1 MLGCALWRPRPSNRA
16 SASGLLKTAV
26 VGLAAVAVL
35 AACSSPDSEPTPTA
49 VAAPAAALEP
59 TPTPVVREILQR
71 TVQPAANST
80 SMSAA
85 SMPSVADVAE
95 AVTPWVVSITV
106 EALTQGAFFT
116 LSGDGAG
123 SGFIVRPDGYVV
135 TNAHLLEGATDVK
148 VHLDNG
154 DSYEAAVVGYDAP
167 SDLAVLKID
176 ADGLPSAVFAES
188 DHLRVGDWVMS
199 IGNALA
205 LKGGPTVTIGIVSG
219 LGRTIRTQS
228 GDYYDLIQTDAAINK
243 GNSGGP
249 LVDMNGH
256 VVGINQAVLRDA
268 TGVGFALGASTAS
281 RHIESLIERGN
292 VRRPRI
298 GLNGRDLTT
307 AIVNQLDL
315 PVSEGIIVT
324 TMSRNGPAYQQGIRV
339 GDIITSLGGV
349 PTNDMSDFLLQLWSY
364 DVGDEVEVEY
374 LQEGIQRV
382 AVVELAER
390 EG

>member
-16 SASGLLKTAV
+16 SASSLLKAAV
-26 VGLAAVAVL
+26 VALAAVAVL
-35 AACSSPDSEPTPTA
+35 AGCASPDSGPTPTA

-59 TPTPVVREILQR
+59 TPTPVVRELLQR

-154 DSYEAAVVGYDAP
+154 DSYEATVVGYDAP
-167 SDLAVLKID
+167 SDLAVLKIE

-298 GLNGRDLTT
+298 GLLGADITT
-307 AIVNQLDL
+307 AVANQYNL
-315 PVSEGIIVT
+315 PVTEGVLVT
-324 TMSRNGPAYQQGIRV
+324 TMSRDGPAYQQGIRV

-374 LQEGIQRV
+374 LQEGINRV

>member
-1 MLGCALWRPRPSNRA
+1 MLGYASFRPRPSVRA
-16 SASGLLKTAV
+16 SMFGLLKAV
-26 VGLAAVAVL
+26 VVPFAAITVL
-35 AACSSPDSEPTPTA
+35 AACSSPGSDPTPTA
-49 VAAPAAALEP
+49 ATAPTAAPEP
-59 TPTPVVREILQR
+59 TATPVVRQFLQR

-106 EALTQGAFFT
+106 KALTRGEFFT
-116 LSGDGAG
+116 LAGDGAG

-154 DSYEAAVVGYDAP
+154 DSYEATVVGYDIP
-167 SDLAVLKID
+167 SDLAVLKIE
-176 ADGLPSAVFAES
+176 AGGLPSAVFAES

-205 LKGGPTVTIGIVSG
+205 LKGGPTVTLGIVSG
-219 LGRTIRTQS
+219 MGRTITTQS
-228 GDYYDLIQTDAAINK
+228 GHYYDLIQTDAAINK

-281 RHIESLIERGN
+281 RHIESLIDRGQ

-298 GLNGRDLTT
+298 GLNGQDITS
-307 AIVNQLDL
+307 AIANQLDL

-364 DVGDEVEVEY
+364 NVGDEVEVEY

>member
-1 MLGCALWRPRPSNRA
+1 MLGYVSCRPRPSVRV
-16 SASGLLKTAV
+16 SVLGLLKT
-26 VGLAAVAVL
+26 VAVHLAVITLL
-35 AACSSPDSEPTPTA
+35 AACSSPGSDPTPAAPTQPTAAPEPTA
-49 VAAPAAALEP
+49 
-59 TPTPVVREILQR
+59 TPQAGPVLQR
-71 TVQPAANST
+71 ILQPAANSN

-95 AVTPWVVSITV
+95 AVTPWVVSITI
-106 EALTQGAFFT
+106 EALTQGVFFT

-135 TNAHLLEGATDVK
+135 TNAHLMEDATDVK
-148 VHLDNG
+148 VHLHSG
-154 DSYEAAVVGYDAP
+154 ESYDATVVGFDAP
-167 SDLAVLKID
+167 SDLAVLKIE

-205 LKGGPTVTIGIVSG
+205 LKGGPTVTLGIVSG
-219 LGRTIRTQS
+219 LGRTITTQS
-228 GDYYDLIQTDAAINK
+228 GQYYDLIQTDAAINK

-281 RHIESLIERGN
+281 RHIESLIERGH
-292 VRRPRI
+292 VVRPRI
-298 GLNGRDLTT
+298 GLTGADITT
-307 AIVNQLDL
+307 AVASQYNL
-315 PVSEGIIVT
+315 PVTEGIIVT
-324 TMSRNGPAYQQGIRV
+324 STSRNGPAYRQGIRV
-339 GDIITSLGGV
+339 GDVITSLGGV
-349 PTNDMSDFLLQLWSY
+349 PTTDMADFLLELWSH
-364 DVGDEVEVEY
+364 DVGDTVEVEY
-374 LQEGIQRV
+374 IQEGINRV
-382 AVVELAER
+382 AVVELAHR